1 MPCCPPSCFW
11 GSQWSVLGYPSASSA
26 WRRTAGRWHCTKRL
40 NARPPNGRPSHYN
53 RRKRRKM
60 NIHTLI
66 QDDLFTAD
74 VIADPYAYYGR
85 LRQQDPVHWNEAYAL
100 WVITR
105 HDDLVWLT
113 RHHELFSSAVFKN
126 DRRPAYPAIDES
138 DLGLYEYVKNYQGSQ
153 FIQHDRPDHLEMR
166 RVMHGYFTPKS
177 MEAWRPFVKEAVKEL
192 LDAAEAKGSMDV
204 MRDLATPLPVVVI
217 AEMMGVPR
225 EDRPYIRQLAE
236 KLLYI
241 GRGEYDRMKPL
252 TEGMRGMIDYVSP
265 LVDRRIVDPGDDFI
279 SVLAQGEKRGIFT
292 RHQVLVNTSLLLL
305 AGHETT
311 INLLCNGTLA
321 FIDHP
326 DQWAL
331 LKQDPAGHA
340 KWATEE
346 CLRYD
351 SPVVSIQRIAT
362 QDVEIRDKVLRKGDR
377 LRWFISSAN
386 RDPDAFENP
395 TTFDITRHPNP
406 HVAFGS
412 GTHHCLGATLAR
424 VEGQEVFKALAE
436 RYPGLQVEADGLDY
450 QPSITFRSLKS
461 LPITWH

>member
-1 MPCCPPSCFW
+1 
-11 GSQWSVLGYPSASSA
+11 
-26 WRRTAGRWHCTKRL
+26 
-40 NARPPNGRPSHYN
+40 
-53 RRKRRKM
+53 
-60 NIHTLI
+60 
-66 QDDLFTAD
+66 
-74 VIADPYAYYGR
+74 
-85 LRQQDPVHWNEAYAL
+85 
-100 WVITR
+100 
-105 HDDLVWLT
+105 
-113 RHHELFSSAVFKN
+113 
-126 DRRPAYPAIDES
+126 
-138 DLGLYEYVKNYQGSQ
+138 
-153 FIQHDRPDHLEMR
+153 
-166 RVMHGYFTPKS
+166 VMHGYFTPKS
-177 MEAWRPFVKEAVKEL
+177 MEAWRPFVRAAVKEL
-192 LDAAEAKGSMDV
+192 LDAAEEKGSMDV

-252 TEGMRGMIDYVSP
+252 TEGMRGMIEYVSP
-265 LVDRRIVDPGDDFI
+265 LIDRRIVDPGDDFI
-279 SVLAQGEKRGIFT
+279 SVLAQGEKRGTFT

-311 INLLCNGTLA
+311 INLLCNGTLS
-321 FIDHP
+321 FIHHP

-331 LKQDPAGHA
+331 LKQDPAGRA
-340 KWATEE
+340 KLATEE

-351 SPVVSIQRIAT
+351 SPVVSIQRIAS
-362 QDVEIRDKVLRKGDR
+362 QDVEMRDKVLRKGDR

-395 TTFDITRHPNP
+395 TSFDITRNPNP

-436 RYPGLQVEADGLDY
+436 RFPGFQVKADELDY

>member
-1 MPCCPPSCFW
+1 M
-11 GSQWSVLGYPSASSA
+11 LA
-26 WRRTAGRWHCTKRL
+26 T
-40 NARPPNGRPSHYN
+40 
-53 RRKRRKM
+53 
-60 NIHTLI
+60 I
-66 QDDLFTAD
+66 QDDLFTPD
-74 VIADPYAYYGR
+74 VIANPYAYYGR
-85 LRQQDPVHWNEAYAL
+85 LRDEDPVHWNRGYEL

-126 DRRPAYPAIDES
+126 DPRPAYPPIDES
-138 DLGLYEYVKNYQGSQ
+138 DLGLYDYVRNYQGDQ
-153 FIQHDRPDHLEMR
+153 FIQHDRPEHLEMR
-166 RVMHGYFTPKS
+166 RVMHSYFTPKS
-177 MEAWRPFVKEAVKEL
+177 MEAWRPFVREAVKDL
-192 LDAAEAKGSMDV
+192 LDEAEKKGSMDV
-204 MRDLATPLPVVVI
+204 MRDLATPLPVLVI
-217 AEMMGVPR
+217 AEMMGVPKA
-225 EDRPYIRQLAE
+225 ERPYIRHLAE

-265 LVDRRIVDPGDDFI
+265 LVDKRKVDPGDDFI
-279 SVLAQGEKRGIFT
+279 SVLARGEKQGVFT

-321 FIDHP
+321 FTRHP
-326 DQWAL
+326 DQWEL
-331 LKQDPAGHA
+331 LKEDPAGRA
-340 KWATEE
+340 KQATEE

-362 QDVEIRDKVLRKGDR
+362 EDVEMRGKVLRKDDR
-377 LRWFISSAN
+377 VRWFISSAN
-386 RDPDAFENP
+386 RDPEAFPNP
-395 TTFDITRHPNP
+395 ETFDIFRHPNQ

-436 RYPGLQVEADGLDY
+436 RFPNLRAETEELEY
-450 QPSITFRSLKS
+450 QPSITFRSLKA
-461 LPITWH
+461 LPVVWH